1 MNINQ
6 TQNVNAKIS
15 ENDIRIMS
23 HNIFLYDNPP
33 ISERLVF
40 FMKEL
45 EIVAPDIICLQETS
59 EKWHELLSV
68 EMPKH
73 SFAYVPLTNA
83 NYEGAE
89 QRYNYNVVM
98 YNTELFELTDHFHI
112 RYSTYDPEKPNLA
125 RVFTCGILT
134 RKNDGKKMAC
144 MSTHFT
150 AGAKVTEHF
159 RVTEATEILAGLD
172 IIKEKHG
179 NIPTVLTGDLNAL
192 YNTPPLRKLG
202 EKMICVRDIEGMVK
216 HNTDIGTTNYHWGE
230 LPTKEHPIID
240 FAFITGEGYTAKQ
253 YQHIVNE
260 ISATASDHIA
270 IAFDLEI

>member
-1 MNINQ
+1 MNIKQEN
-6 TQNVNAKIS
+6 NVNAKIS
-15 ENDIRIMS
+15 DNDIRIMS

-33 ISERLVF
+33 IKDRFEFFIKEFELVS
-40 FMKEL
+40 
-45 EIVAPDIICLQETS
+45 PDIICLQETS
-59 EKWHELLSV
+59 EKWHELLAV
-68 EMPKH
+68 EMPKR
-73 SFAYVPLTNA
+73 SFEYVPLTNA
-83 NYEGAE
+83 SYEGAE

-98 YNTELFELTDHFHI
+98 YNTELFELIDHFHI
-112 RYSTYDPEKPNLA
+112 RYSTYDPEKPNFA
-125 RVFTCGILT
+125 RVFTCGVFEDK
-134 RKNDGKKMAC
+134 RNGKKFAC

-172 IIKEKHG
+172 IVANKHG
-179 NIPTVLTGDLNAL
+179 NIPTILTGDLNAL
-192 YNTPPLRKLG
+192 YNTPPLKKLS
-202 EKMICVRDIEGMVK
+202 EKMICVRDIEEVIM
-216 HNTDIGTTNYHWGE
+216 HNTDIGTTHYHWGE

-240 FAFITGEGYTAKQ
+240 FAFIRGEGYTAKQ